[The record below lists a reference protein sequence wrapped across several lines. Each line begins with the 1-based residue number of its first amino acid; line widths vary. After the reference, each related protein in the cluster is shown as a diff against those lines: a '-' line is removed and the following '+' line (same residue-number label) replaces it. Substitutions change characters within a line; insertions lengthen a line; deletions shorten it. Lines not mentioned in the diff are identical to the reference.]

1 MAINDIETTNVLLP
15 KEVKNRQKS
24 DDGWRPSK
32 KARQIFELCELRLVL
47 DTVPH

>member
-1 MAINDIETTNVLLP
+1 MAVNHIETANVLLP
-15 KEVKNRQKS
+15 GEVKNWQKS

-32 KARQIFELCELRLVL
+32 KARQIFKLCELRLVL